1 MTGTALVTGAT
12 DGIGR
17 ATALELARC
26 GCTVH
31 ALGRSAQRG
40 EETLA
45 ELRRISPAEHRLFL
59 TDLAVL
65 AETNRFL
72 DEYRA
77 AHQALDLLILNA
89 NAVTRKVSATADG
102 IETTFAVGYLSRYL
116 FSLKLNALLAAGN
129 QARVVHVGGTLL
141 ASDIPCDSLSD
152 PRFGILK
159 ATSLANTADTYLVHY
174 LHELALTPVP
184 HEMVTPGVVNT
195 RQVREQAWPIRLL
208 SRLFGM
214 IEPDEAGKR
223 LVGHIRQ
230 TDASDVAGRAF
241 HLEKPRNVK
250 LGRGDPLEK
259 CRKLIAFTESF
270 TGVKVADYLTAAS
283 NPPELEHR
291 REG

>member
-1 MTGTALVTGAT
+1 MPRTALVTGAT

-26 GCTVH
+26 GYTVH
-31 ALGRSAQRG
+31 ALGRNVQRG

-45 ELRRISPAEHRLFL
+45 ELRAISSAQHELFL

-65 AETNRFL
+65 AENSRFL
-72 DEYRA
+72 DEYVA

-89 NAVTRKVSATADG
+89 NAVTRKVSVTADG

-141 ASDIPCDSLSD
+141 ASDIPYDSLSD
-152 PRFGILK
+152 PRFGILR

-174 LHELALTPVP
+174 LHALALTTVP

-214 IEPDEAGKR
+214 IEPDEAGRR
-223 LVGHIRQ
+223 LVAHIRQ
-230 TDASDVAGRAF
+230 TDAAGVAGRAF
-241 HLEKPRNVK
+241 HLEKPRTVK

-259 CRKLIAFTESF
+259 CRRLIAFTESF
-270 TGVKVADYLTAAS
+270 TGVKVSDHLEVNGAA
-283 NPPELEHR
+283 
-291 REG
+291 

>member
-1 MTGTALVTGAT
+1 MPLTALVTGAT

-26 GCTVH
+26 GYTVH
-31 ALGRSAQRG
+31 ALGRNAQRG
-40 EETLA
+40 DETLA
-45 ELRRISPAEHRLFL
+45 ELRAISSAQHELFL

-65 AETNRFL
+65 AETRRFL
-72 DEYRA
+72 DEYVA
-77 AHQALDLLILNA
+77 AHQALDLLVLNA
-89 NAVTRKVSATADG
+89 NAVTRKVSVTVDG

-141 ASDIPCDSLSD
+141 ASDIPYDSLSD

-174 LHELALTPVP
+174 LHELALTTVP

-214 IEPDEAGKR
+214 IEPDEVGKR
-223 LVGHIRQ
+223 LVSHIRQ
-230 TDASDVAGRAF
+230 TDASGVAGRAF
-241 HLEKPRNVK
+241 HLEKPRTVK
-250 LGRGDPLEK
+250 LGRDDPLEK
-259 CRKLIAFTESF
+259 CRRLIAFTQSF
-270 TGVKVADYLTAAS
+270 TGVKVSDH
-283 NPPELEHR
+283 LEVN
-291 REG
+291 GGA